1 MLCLF
6 TVLNSNKSY
15 FRSSFVRLFVC
26 LTRVVIRVT
35 GRVNEAIHIRLH
47 PNNINR
53 DCGIEVPEAWMPTIK
68 QHNNKRVVRQR
79 TAEGT
84 NHWGKQQGS
93 KWTNQ
98 SCWKTTYHSR
108 ASCLI
113 RSRMTSR
120 PHRLKKT
127 SSMQPKRRDLH
138 HTWLHRET
146 NEKNLAFIVKS
157 CFLLLWSPIKAWVVC
172 TSTGFPFFLI
182 IF

>member
-15 FRSSFVRLFVC
+15 FFFVC
-26 LTRVVIRVT
+26 LTLVVIRVT

-84 NHWGKQQGS
+84 NQGNSRDRNEPIRAVEKQ
-93 KWTNQ
+93 
-98 SCWKTTYHSR
+98 
-108 ASCLI
+108 LI
-113 RSRMTSR
+113 TAE
-120 PHRLKKT
+120 
-127 SSMQPKRRDLH
+127 H
-138 HTWLHRET
+138 HVL
-146 NEKNLAFIVKS
+146 
-157 CFLLLWSPIKAWVVC
+157 
-172 TSTGFPFFLI
+172 
-182 IF
+182 

>member
-53 DCGIEVPEAWMPTIK
+53 DCGIEVPEAWMPAIK

-157 CFLLLWSPIKAWVVC
+157 CFLSSCFDRPSKPELFVPQLD
-172 TSTGFPFFLI
+172 FPFF
-182 IF
+182 

>member
-68 QHNNKRVVRQR
+68 QHNNERVVRQR

-84 NHWGKQQGS
+84 NH
-93 KWTNQ
+93 
-98 SCWKTTYHSR
+98 
-108 ASCLI
+108 
-113 RSRMTSR
+113 
-120 PHRLKKT
+120 
-127 SSMQPKRRDLH
+127 
-138 HTWLHRET
+138 
-146 NEKNLAFIVKS
+146 
-157 CFLLLWSPIKAWVVC
+157 
-172 TSTGFPFFLI
+172 
-182 IF
+182 

>member
-1 MLCLF
+1 M
-6 TVLNSNKSY
+6 
-15 FRSSFVRLFVC
+15 
-26 LTRVVIRVT
+26 IRVT
-35 GRVNEAIHIRLH
+35 RRIIEAIHIGLH
-47 PNNINR
+47 PNNIKR
-53 DCGIEVPEAWMPTIK
+53 DSGIEIPEGWMPTIK
-68 QHNNKRVVRQR
+68 HHNNKRTVRQR

-146 NEKNLAFIVKS
+146 NEKKLSFYCKELFPLALITHQSLSCLYLNWISLFLNCFYYILAFLVN
-157 CFLLLWSPIKAWVVC
+157 
-172 TSTGFPFFLI
+172 LI
-182 IF
+182 SEIIWFHQLSW